1 MSKLNV
7 LIDVAT
13 AGASGDMFLSALID
27 LIGEDD
33 ALTPIAASLL
43 IYDPT
48 IRVRIQNKTHEG
60 LTGKYLE
67 VTLDRG
73 IRLTPNSLRE
83 VLNAIADECELSKL
97 TRDFCDK
104 VLNEIFQAESRA
116 HDQPLKDLHLHELG
130 SVDTILDIAGTA
142 YLLEKADLL
151 GTAKFFSTEVAVG
164 TGTIQTEHGK
174 LEVPVPAVA
183 EILVANDIPYVNG
196 PANTEV
202 LTPTGAAILAILIDK
217 FGKPPGEFVAMRRGV
232 GFGTRDLG
240 DIPNMM
246 RIMIGDIGPTTKKPP
261 KPAKEKPKKGK
272 PARQE
277 RVEVFDNWSSDEV
290 VVVETTVDDVDGE
303 TMGSLFDILLSEG
316 LAYDVV
322 MIPAFGK
329 KNRPCFI
336 VKVIA
341 AKAGLKGIAE
351 VMMKHLGTLGIRY
364 TTWERLK
371 ASRETIVCKMN
382 IDGREFMVRV
392 KVSRAPDG
400 SIITIKPEA
409 DDVLTV
415 SKATG
420 ISVRELKP
428 RIAMQAQAV
437 TE

>member
-1 MSKLNV
+1 MSKTNV

-13 AGASGDMFLSALID
+13 AGASGDMFLSALLD
-27 LIGEDD
+27 LIGEND
-33 ALTPIAASLL
+33 ALTPVAASLL

-48 IRVRIQNKTHEG
+48 LRVRIQSKTHEG
-60 LTGKYLE
+60 RTGRHLE

-83 VLNAIADECELSKL
+83 VLKAIADECELSKIA
-97 TRDFCDK
+97 RDFCDNT
-104 VLNEIFQAESRA
+104 LNELFQAECRA
-116 HDQPLKDLHLHELG
+116 HDQSLEDLHLHELG

-142 YLLEKADLL
+142 YLLEKAGLF

-202 LTPTGAAILAILIDK
+202 LTPTGAAILATLVDK
-217 FGKPPGEFVAMRRGV
+217 FGDPPGEFIAMRQGV
-232 GFGTRDLG
+232 GFGSRDLG

-246 RIMIGDIGPTTKKPP
+246 RIMVADSSLTTKKPP
-261 KPAKEKPKKGK
+261 KPAKEKAKKGK
-272 PARQE
+272 PAKQE
-277 RVEVFDNWSSDEV
+277 RVEMLDGWNSDEV

-303 TMGSLFDILLSEG
+303 IMGSLFDVLLSEG

-351 VMMKHLGTLGIRY
+351 VMMRHLGTLGVRY

-371 ASRETIVCKMN
+371 ALRETIVCKMN
-382 IDGREFMVRV
+382 IDGQEFMVRV
-392 KVSRAPDG
+392 KVSRAADG

>member
-1 MSKLNV
+1 MSKSNV

-33 ALTPIAASLL
+33 SLLPMAASLL

-48 IRVRIQNKTHEG
+48 LRVKIQSKTREG
-60 LTGKYLE
+60 RTGKYLE

-73 IRLTPNSLRE
+73 IRLTPSSLRE
-83 VLNAIADECELSKL
+83 VLNAIAEECELSKL
-97 TRDFCDK
+97 ARDFCDK
-104 VLNEIFQAESRA
+104 VLNELFQAESRA

-142 YLLEKADLL
+142 YLLEKAGLF
-151 GTAKFFSTEVAVG
+151 GTAKFFCTKVAVG

-202 LTPTGAAILAILIDK
+202 LTPTGAAILATLIDK
-217 FGKPPGEFVAMRRGV
+217 FGDPPGEFFPMRQGV
-232 GFGTRDLG
+232 GFGSRDLG

-246 RIMIGDIGPTTKKPP
+246 RIMIGDISPTKKKPP

-272 PARQE
+272 PAKQE
-277 RVEVFDNWSSDEV
+277 RIEVLDNWSSDEV

-336 VKVIA
+336 IKVIA

-351 VMMKHLGTLGIRY
+351 VMMKHLGTLGVRY

-392 KVSRAPDG
+392 KVSRAADG
-400 SIITIKPEA
+400 SIIAIKPEA

-420 ISVRELKP
+420 IPVRELKP

-437 TE
+437 NE

>member
-1 MSKLNV
+1 MSKTNV

-13 AGASGDMFLSALID
+13 AGASGDMFLSALLD
-27 LIGEDD
+27 LIGEND
-33 ALTPIAASLL
+33 ALTPVAASLL

-48 IRVRIQNKTHEG
+48 LRVRIQSKTHEG
-60 LTGKYLE
+60 RTGRHLE

-83 VLNAIADECELSKL
+83 VLIAIAEECELSKIA
-97 TRDFCDK
+97 RDFCDDT
-104 VLNEIFQAESRA
+104 LNELFQAECRA
-116 HDQPLKDLHLHELG
+116 HEQSLEDLHLHELG

-142 YLLEKADLL
+142 YLLEKAGLF

-202 LTPTGAAILAILIDK
+202 LTPTGAAILATLVDK
-217 FGKPPGEFVAMRRGV
+217 FGAPPGEFIAMRQGV
-232 GFGTRDLG
+232 GFGSRDLG

-246 RIMIGDIGPTTKKPP
+246 RIMVADSSLTTKKRP
-261 KPAKEKPKKGK
+261 KPAKEKARKGTR
-272 PARQE
+272 ARQE
-277 RVEVFDNWSSDEV
+277 KIEVLDGWNSDEV

-303 TMGSLFDILLSEG
+303 IMGSLFDVLLSEG

-351 VMMKHLGTLGIRY
+351 VMMKHLGTLGVRY

-371 ASRETIVCKMN
+371 ASRETIVCKMD

-392 KVSRAPDG
+392 KVSRAADG

-420 ISVRELKP
+420 ISVRE
-428 RIAMQAQAV
+428 I
-437 TE
+437 

>member
-1 MSKLNV
+1 MSKTNV

-13 AGASGDMFLSALID
+13 AGASGDMFLSALLD
-27 LIGEDD
+27 LIGEND
-33 ALTPIAASLL
+33 ALTPVAASLL

-48 IRVRIQNKTHEG
+48 LRVRIQSKTHEG
-60 LTGKYLE
+60 RTGRHLE

-83 VLNAIADECELSKL
+83 VLNAIAEECELSKVA
-97 TRDFCDK
+97 RDFCDNT
-104 VLNEIFQAESRA
+104 LNELFQAECRA
-116 HDQPLKDLHLHELG
+116 HDQTLEDLHLHELG

-142 YLLEKADLL
+142 YLLEKAGLF

-174 LEVPVPAVA
+174 LAVPVPAVA

-202 LTPTGAAILAILIDK
+202 LTPTGAAILATLVDE
-217 FGKPPGEFVAMRRGV
+217 FGAPPGEFIAMRQGV
-232 GFGTRDLG
+232 GFGSRDLG

-246 RIMIGDIGPTTKKPP
+246 RIMVGDSVLTTKKLP
-261 KPAKEKPKKGK
+261 KPAKGKARKGTRAKKEKI
-272 PARQE
+272 
-277 RVEVFDNWSSDEV
+277 EVLDGWNSDEV

-303 TMGSLFDILLSEG
+303 IMGSLFDVLLSEG

-351 VMMKHLGTLGIRY
+351 VMMRHLGTLGVRY

-371 ASRETIVCKMN
+371 ALRETIVCKMI

>member
-1 MSKLNV
+1 M
-7 LIDVAT
+7 
-13 AGASGDMFLSALID
+13 
-27 LIGEDD
+27 
-33 ALTPIAASLL
+33 
-43 IYDPT
+43 
-48 IRVRIQNKTHEG
+48 
-60 LTGKYLE
+60 E

-83 VLNAIADECELSKL
+83 VLNAIAEECELSKIA
-97 TRDFCDK
+97 RDFCDNT
-104 VLNEIFQAESRA
+104 LNELFQAECRA
-116 HDQPLKDLHLHELG
+116 HDQPLEDLHLHELG

-142 YLLEKADLL
+142 YLLEKAGLF

-202 LTPTGAAILAILIDK
+202 LTPTGAAILATLVDK
-217 FGKPPGEFVAMRRGV
+217 FGDPPGEFIAMRQGV
-232 GFGTRDLG
+232 GFGSRDLG

-246 RIMIGDIGPTTKKPP
+246 RIMVADSSLTTKKRP
-261 KPAKEKPKKGK
+261 KPAKEKARKGTR
-272 PARQE
+272 ARQE
-277 RVEVFDNWSSDEV
+277 KIEVLDGWNSDEV

-303 TMGSLFDILLSEG
+303 IMGSLFDVLLSEG

-351 VMMKHLGTLGIRY
+351 VMMRHLGTLGVRY

-420 ISVRELKP
+420 IPVRELKP
-428 RIAMQAQAV
+428 KIAMQAQAV

>member
-33 ALTPIAASLL
+33 TLTPIAASLL

-48 IRVRIQNKTHEG
+48 IRVRIQSKTHEG
-60 LTGKYLE
+60 RTGKHIE

-83 VLNAIADECELSKL
+83 VLNAIAEECELSKL
-97 TRDFCDK
+97 ARDFCDK
-104 VLNEIFQAESRA
+104 VLNELFQAESRA
-116 HDQPLKDLHLHELG
+116 HNQPLKDLHLHELG

-164 TGTIQTEHGK
+164 TGTIQTEHGM

-202 LTPTGAAILAILIDK
+202 LTPTGAAILATLIDK
-217 FGKPPGEFVAMRRGV
+217 FGESPREFVAMRQGV

-246 RIMIGDIGPTTKKPP
+246 RIMIGNISSTTKKPP
-261 KPAKEKPKKGK
+261 KPAKEKAKKGK
-272 PARQE
+272 SAKQE
-277 RVEVFDNWSSDEV
+277 RVEVFDDWSSDEV

-371 ASRETIVCKMN
+371 ASRETIVCTMN

-392 KVSRAPDG
+392 KVSRAADG

-420 ISVRELKP
+420 IPVRELKP

>member
-1 MSKLNV
+1 MSKTNV

-13 AGASGDMFLSALID
+13 AGASGDMFLSALLD
-27 LIGEDD
+27 LIGEND
-33 ALTPIAASLL
+33 ALTPVAASLL

-48 IRVRIQNKTHEG
+48 LRVRIQSKTHEG
-60 LTGKYLE
+60 RTGRHLE

-83 VLNAIADECELSKL
+83 VLNAIAEECELSKIA
-97 TRDFCDK
+97 RDFCDNT
-104 VLNEIFQAESRA
+104 LNELFQAECRA
-116 HDQPLKDLHLHELG
+116 HDQSLEDLHLHELG

-142 YLLEKADLL
+142 YLLEKAGLF

-202 LTPTGAAILAILIDK
+202 LTPTGAAILATLVDK
-217 FGKPPGEFVAMRRGV
+217 FGDPPGEFIAMRQGV
-232 GFGTRDLG
+232 GFGSRDLG

-246 RIMIGDIGPTTKKPP
+246 RIMVADSSLTTKKPP
-261 KPAKEKPKKGK
+261 KPAKEKARKGTR
-272 PARQE
+272 ARQE
-277 RVEVFDNWSSDEV
+277 KIEVLDGWNSDEV

-303 TMGSLFDILLSEG
+303 IMGSLFDVLLSEG

-351 VMMKHLGTLGIRY
+351 VMMRHLGTLGVRY

-371 ASRETIVCKMN
+371 ALRETIVCKMN

-420 ISVRELKP
+420 IPVRELKP
-428 RIAMQAQAV
+428 KIAMQAQAV

>member
-1 MSKLNV
+1 MSKSNV

-33 ALTPIAASLL
+33 ALLPLAASLL

-48 IRVRIQNKTHEG
+48 LRVKVQSKTQEG
-60 LTGKYLE
+60 RTGKHLE

-73 IRLTPNSLRE
+73 IRLSPNSLRE
-83 VLNAIADECELSKL
+83 VLNAIAEECELSKL
-97 TRDFCDK
+97 ATDFCDK
-104 VLNEIFQAESRA
+104 VLNELFQAESRA
-116 HDQPLKDLHLHELG
+116 HNQPLKDLHLHELG

-142 YLLEKADLL
+142 YLLEKAGLL
-151 GTAKFFSTEVAVG
+151 GTAKFFSTKVAVG

-202 LTPTGAAILAILIDK
+202 LTPTGAAILATLIDK
-217 FGKPPGEFVAMRRGV
+217 FGDPPEEFFPMRQGV
-232 GFGTRDLG
+232 GFGSRDLG

-246 RIMIGDIGPTTKKPP
+246 RIMVADSSLVTKTPP
-261 KPAKEKPKKGK
+261 KPAKGKPKKGK
-272 PARQE
+272 RAKQE
-277 RVEVFDNWSSDEV
+277 IVKVLDNWSSDEV

-341 AKAGLKGIAE
+341 AKAGLKGVAE

-371 ASRETIVCKMN
+371 ASRETIVCKMD
-382 IDGREFMVRV
+382 IDGQEFMVRV
-392 KVSRAPDG
+392 KVSRAADG

-428 RIAMQAQAV
+428 RITMQAQAV